1 MADYPI
7 SNVPRRVQYVNS
19 GVGPYAFTFEVLVQT
34 DIAVYRGSTLLT
46 LTTDYT
52 VTINAN
58 GTGSITLVAAGTGN
72 ITIVGARA
80 IQRSSD
86 YTTGGD
92 LFASTLNTDLDS
104 QTIYSQQLAE
114 SLDRTI
120 KVPVTDAST
129 LNLQLPNSTSRAN
142 KVFAFD
148 SVGAPQ
154 VSTNTLAAIDA
165 AVNTITSIAGAPSG
179 SSAGISYIAS
189 GTGATT
195 TTVQAKLRES
205 ASVKDF
211 GAVGNGVTDDTGAIQ
226 TAINSGQSLYF
237 PSGTYLCNN
246 LTQSTNFQ
254 CFYADNNV
262 SLIKNANGPII
273 TSSGNNVLFQ
283 NIKFYGDSATPV
295 FTGNNLVSSG
305 NNLSLINCGSQWAY
319 GRAVLATG
327 NHVQIIGSN
336 AIYQTADA
344 TATGFDIEIGVSG
357 TATLYHQLI
366 GVYTSQVTGG
376 IKLTDTGSAV
386 INGGQFGKLSILSG
400 TSPAGVNGGITS
412 NARILG
418 NVVVGLSSAVF
429 TGNQFSTQTITF
441 NLGTGNHSLDTSN
454 LTSAATIVNN
464 GNGNSSIIKSIG
476 TGSPAGIRLQYG
488 QDSSNSIITYTGN
501 NVFFD
506 NSVVQL
512 ANNKPIQFFDSS
524 NVAQNAINLSTG
536 NDWTFGSDTGTGNF
550 TNIASGDAGVYL
562 SPSATAAFQA
572 ITSTF
577 RPQVDGVPSLGTASQ
592 RWSVVYAT
600 TGTINT
606 SDANQKTDIVNIS
619 AAEKRVALNLKS
631 AMKRFKF
638 KDAVADKGANA
649 RYHFGAIAQ
658 DVKAAF
664 ESEGLVAEKYGVFC
678 SDILDDGSIRLGI
691 RYEEL
696 LAFII
701 GAM

>member
-58 GTGSITLVAAGTGN
+58 GTGSITLVTAGTGN

-80 IQRSSD
+80 VQRSSD

-114 SLDRTI
+114 SLDRAI

-129 LNLQLPNSTSRAN
+129 LDLELPSSASRAN
-142 KVFAFD
+142 KVFAFN
-148 SVGAPQ
+148 SIGAPQ

-205 ASVKDF
+205 VSVKDF

-246 LTQSTNFQ
+246 LTQSTNGQ
-254 CFYADNNV
+254 YFYANGDV
-262 SLIKNANGPII
+262 KLIKNANGPII
-273 TSSGNNVLFQ
+273 TSSGNFVVFE

-295 FTGNNLVSSG
+295 FTGNNFVSSG
-305 NNLSLINCGSQWAY
+305 SNLSLINCGSQWAA

-327 NHVQIIGSN
+327 SHVQIIGSN
-336 AIYQTADA
+336 TIYQTADA

-366 GVYTSQVTGG
+366 GVYTSQATGG
-376 IKLTDTGSAV
+376 IKFTDTGSAV

-400 TSPAGVNGGITS
+400 TSPAGVNAGITS

-418 NVVVGLSSAVF
+418 NVVVDLSNGVF

-441 NLGTGNHSLDTSN
+441 NLGTSGHCLDTSN
-454 LTSAATIVNN
+454 LLGSATVVNN
-464 GNGNSSIIKSIG
+464 GNENSAIIKSIG
-476 TGSPAGIRLQYG
+476 TGSPTGVVLQYG
-488 QDSSNSIITYTGN
+488 ADASNCKVRYVVDTVELLDADLVLANGN
-501 NVFFD
+501 N
-506 NSVVQL
+506 
-512 ANNKPIQFFDSS
+512 IQIK
-524 NVAQNAINLSTG
+524 NAAGTAQNAIVLSSG
-536 NDWTFGSDTGTGNF
+536 NDWSIGSNTGAGNF
-550 TNIASGDAGVYL
+550 LNIVSGDNGIYLAPNGVT
-562 SPSATAAFQA
+562 SFQA
-572 ITSTF
+572 IESTF
-577 RPQVDGVPSLGTASQ
+577 RPQLDGVPTLGTAGQ

-606 SDANQKTDIVNIS
+606 SDVKEKTEIVNIS
-619 AAEKRVALNLKS
+619 AAEKRVALHLKS

-638 KDAVADKGANA
+638 KDAVADKGADA

-678 SDILDDGSIRLGI
+678 SDILEDGSTRLGI